1 VRTARRPR
9 SQGSGR
15 RPWRWCGCGGGRSEQ
30 RRRRR
35 RRAAAME
42 DVAVRVARCH
52 PAPHPPRHRRPPRG
66 GAAWRRSGA
75 PRSGGGC
82 RTLVFLRSDRQA
94 PIPTAPAHLG
104 LSLRAGT
111 TPCPAAAAGQPISVP
126 GRLVKGSKPCFFASQ
141 QHFTIDSSS
150 AAAMPV
156 HASRPLFRFFH
167 SCMWSPPLLFSLA
180 AMLLFMR
187 MLLGTT

>member
-1 VRTARRPR
+1 MEDGKPHGVVAAVRE
-9 SQGSGR
+9 G
-15 RPWRWCGCGGGRSEQ
+15 E
-30 RRRRR
+30 
-35 RRAAAME
+35 RAAPVAAME

-52 PAPHPPRHRRPPRG
+52 PAPPPPRHRRPPRG

-150 AAAMPV
+150 SAAAMPV
-156 HASRPLFRFFH
+156 HASRLAGHLLLLVYVCGILSIPCLFFLLMFCFVPSCLFR
-167 SCMWSPPLLFSLA
+167 C
-180 AMLLFMR
+180 
-187 MLLGTT
+187 